1 MSHCRIGPCYFVYA
15 TQRMAYIVASYS
27 IYKTSFPYLEAE
39 SGAILSLV
47 FTTQRGLVITTFTQ
61 PESKPELL

>member
-1 MSHCRIGPCYFVYA
+1 
-15 TQRMAYIVASYS
+15 MAYIVASYS

-61 PESKPELL
+61 PESKPELFTLVILQSAELTTL